1 MSAKL
6 TKLRQTLLEYGQD
19 KDPKQEPL
27 DAMLVSSPENRRY
40 MSGFTGS
47 AGYLLISHDDA
58 MLATDFRYVEQ
69 AGSQAPDFRVHRT
82 MPKQTWFTD
91 WTAERGVKRVG
102 FESDTMPYDLYQAF
116 TKQAAEAE
124 NSNHPELVPAGGMIE
139 KLRAYKDADELIL
152 LTRAVEIADA
162 ALDEVSGRI
171 EPGITEEGIAWE
183 LEKAMRE
190 RGAEMISFDTIVAAG
205 PNGALPHHRAGASVV
220 KPNDAIVID
229 MGAKYQGYCSDL
241 TRTIFIGQPDDEFR
255 RVYDIVLT
263 AQLAAEEQ
271 VEAGMTG
278 KEADAIARKIIADAG
293 HGDDFGHS
301 LGHGV
306 GLAVH
311 EYPHVGPTAKDDVL
325 EDGMVFT
332 IEPGIYLPGW
342 GGVRIEDIVTL
353 ENGRA
358 RVISKARKLA

>member
-1 MSAKL
+1 MSLKL
-6 TKLRQTLLEYGQD
+6 HKLRQRLEEED
-19 KDPKQEPL
+19 L

-47 AGYLLISHDDA
+47 AGWLLVCRDDA
-58 MLATDFRYVEQ
+58 TLATDFRYTEQ
-69 AGSQAPDFRVHRT
+69 AGNQAPDFRIHQIKPG
-82 MPKQTWFTD
+82 MGWLPE
-91 WTAERGVKRVG
+91 WTAEHDVKRIG
-102 FESDTMPYDLYQAF
+102 FESQDVTISLHEVLLKVLD
-116 TKQAAEAE
+116 ENE
-124 NSNHPELVPAGGMIE
+124 NSNHPELVPTSGIVE
-139 KLRAYKDADELIL
+139 KLRIYKDADELAL
-152 LTRAVEIADA
+152 LTEAIRIADEA
-162 ALDEVSGRI
+162 IDEVGPRI
-171 EPGITEEGIAWE
+171 EPGMTEEAVAWE

-190 RGAEMISFDTIVAAG
+190 RGAEMISFDTIVGAG
-205 PNGALPHHRAGASVV
+205 PNGALPHHRADETVI

-241 TRTIFIGQPDDEFR
+241 TRTLFVGEPDDKFR
-255 RVYDIVLT
+255 EIYGIVLQ
-263 AQLAAEEQ
+263 AQLTAEER

-278 KEADAIARKIIADAG
+278 KEADAIARDIIADAG
-293 HGDDFGHS
+293 YGDEFGHS

-342 GGVRIEDIVTL
+342 GGVRIEDIVVL
-353 ENGRA
+353 ENGKA
-358 RVISKARKLA
+358 RVISRAKKL